1 MASDGQIVFEV
12 TADGSHAISDIK
24 SITST
29 IQQEAGKWDT
39 AAKQSADNIG
49 NSFSGMLKKLAAGFS
64 AVKIGKALLDL
75 GKDALEA
82 ASDLAEVQN
91 VVDVTFG
98 DNANQIEKWAKNAGT
113 QFGLTETQAKKFTS
127 TMGAMLKSSGMS
139 GQQIVDVSTDLAGL
153 AADMASFYNLDF
165 EEAFSKIRSGISGQT
180 MPLKELGIDMSVAT
194 LNAFALQQGL
204 EKTFDQMSQSEQTM
218 LRYQYLMSATADAQG
233 DFSRTSTEYA
243 NSMRTLE
250 TNITR
255 VKTALGTTFYS
266 AVTEATNWLN
276 TFLELLLPDE
286 SKRTVL
292 DDFNDIDI
300 DTEGKLENIRK
311 IAEEAKLLTDEL
323 DAIGGSKTDKAGS
336 KLQQFASDIENIKL
350 DQGKAGIVKDFVAS
364 LSENI
369 TTLSDLTGQD
379 AEGAKQWLEEIGAA
393 ADSLDPEDAAGWEKL
408 INSIKEG
415 LPGLENTDFG
425 SAFFAALG
433 GGFSDVS
440 SQTSVLEWAIDSL
453 GDKTNKTAEEQA
465 LWLETCKRLVQ
476 TIPGL
481 SSLINT
487 ETGEIKGG
495 TQAVKDYIKAWEEGQ
510 TKLVLLGALEEKE
523 SALSSRFSDL
533 PGLQLDL
540 ALEKRRA
547 KQRLDEL
554 KQIYQQ
560 YGVNIGFDQNGKIS
574 RDFSSVFGLDEEG
587 KKALNAAADAFDKQM
602 AKANAAEEAYNNQKE
617 ALEEA
622 RQALIEYKQ
631 TIDEMPGSVDN
642 ATGAVDEWSEE
653 AKDNAK
659 TLIEAA
665 QTSLTALADHA
676 QGVRDSVEKTVD
688 GIVKGFSKISKAGDE
703 SRQKSAEYAEEETQ
717 ALNKYSSVLGNW
729 TKNGAVD
736 LQAMSDNYDNLSKEE
751 QAAYNELAKIHNKQK
766 EVNDSLAEFSPEGMK
781 ANLQGQIEY
790 MQEYIDNLEK
800 ARQMGL
806 SNELLASLSDG
817 SAESAEYLAAL
828 VGNGDEAATQAALE
842 VDKVYQE
849 VQKKKKEFTNELT
862 GQQLTVDQVYQSMAA
877 EAKAA
882 VEALD
887 LEGDAKTNAG
897 KTISGLASGIAEHV
911 PEVQTAV
918 DDIETQLNRL
928 SGWGIN
934 IDFGSFGS
942 IGITVTNPVNGEHE
956 SGLNFVPFDGYL
968 ASLHE
973 GEGILTA
980 EENRIWQRFKD
991 GGNTF
996 DYDTMGGVM
1005 RDNIKAGG
1013 NVYLDGK
1020 TVGSVISTQQGKAY
1034 RQLTRSGWQA

>member
-1 MASDGQIVFEV
+1 SLI
-12 TADGSHAISDIK
+12 
-24 SITST
+24 
-29 IQQEAGKWDT
+29 
-39 AAKQSADNIG
+39 AKQILDIIIILCISSIVVAIPEG
-49 NSFSGMLKKLAAGFS
+49 LPLAVTLSLAFSIKKMM
-64 AVKIGKALLDL
+64 DL
-75 GKDALEA
+75 NNLVRKMHACE
-82 ASDLAEVQN
+82 
-91 VVDVTFG
+91 
-98 DNANQIEKWAKNAGT
+98 
-113 QFGLTETQAKKFTS
+113 
-127 TMGAMLKSSGMS
+127 TMGGANYICTDKTGTLTKNEMNVFKIMTCGCKMIKLNQNIEVKNVGNIDKTKA
-139 GQQIVDVSTDLAGL
+139 QNEVVQIRE
-153 AADMASFYNLDF
+153 DF
-165 EEAFSKIRSGISGQT
+165 QT
-180 MPLKELGIDMSVAT
+180 VFK
-194 LNAFALQQGL
+194 N
-204 EKTFDQMSQSEQTM
+204 EKFWDI
-218 LRYQYLMSATADAQG
+218 L
-233 DFSRTSTEYA
+233 
-243 NSMRTLE
+243 
-250 TNITR
+250 
-255 VKTALGTTFYS
+255 KTAL
-266 AVTEATNWLN
+266 ALN
-276 TFLELLLPDE
+276 VECSIT
-286 SKRTVL
+286 KL
-292 DDFNDIDI
+292 DKPNING
-300 DTEGKLENIRK
+300 DTEV
-311 IAEEAKLLTDEL
+311 AETKN
-323 DAIGGSKTDKAGS
+323 KTDKAFIDFLYRFRSPISVEHDKYLSSPNNFKQFPFDS
-336 KLQQFASDIENIKL
+336 KRKRMTTFIKNESFPTNFRLFSKGGAENATKYC
-350 DQGKAGIVKDFVAS
+350 S
-364 LSENI
+364 RY
-369 TTLSDLTGQD
+369 
-379 AEGAKQWLEEIGAA
+379 
-393 ADSLDPEDAAGWEKL
+393 LDP
-408 INSIKEG
+408 
-415 LPGLENTDFG
+415 
-425 SAFFAALG
+425 
-433 GGFSDVS
+433 
-440 SQTSVLEWAIDSL
+440 
-453 GDKTNKTAEEQA
+453 
-465 LWLETCKRLVQ
+465 
-476 TIPGL
+476 
-481 SSLINT
+481 

-653 AKDNAK
+653 AKDHAK